1 MYIPPSIKDGVL
13 TVIIDEADIEQQV
26 KLWKSALIGYII
38 RDTPQQQQSDNYV
51 TKIWSFVTKPKVL
64 VHDYGYFIFKFNSSE
79 DKDLVSQARTYYY
92 NNKPV
97 ILKPWE
103 LDFEFDQDML
113 SMIPIWVKFPGL
125 PVGYWSTEDLSKVAS
140 AIGKPIRADSFIT
153 NADKISYARV
163 LVEVDVS

>member
-1 MYIPPSIKDGVL
+1 M
-13 TVIIDEADIEQQV
+13 EAQQ
-26 KLWKSALIGYII
+26 L
-38 RDTPQQQQSDNYV
+38 D
-51 TKIWSFVTKPKVL
+51 
-64 VHDYGYFIFKFNSSE
+64 DYNSLRL
-79 DKDLVSQARTYYY
+79 DKDLVSQARTYYF

-103 LDFEFDQDML
+103 LDFEFDQEML

-140 AIGKPIRADSFIT
+140 AVGKPIRTDSFIT

-163 LVEVDVS
+163 LVEVDVF